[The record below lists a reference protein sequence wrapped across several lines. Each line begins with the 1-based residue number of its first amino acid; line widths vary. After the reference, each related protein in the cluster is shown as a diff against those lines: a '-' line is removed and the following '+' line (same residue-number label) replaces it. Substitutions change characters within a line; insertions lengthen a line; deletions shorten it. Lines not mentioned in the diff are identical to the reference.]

1 MEDWGMRFSV
11 IDIKTDKYPNLEE
24 IALNEEWAKGLMYCD
39 MEGFH
44 IDEDGTLCLADEC
57 GNYRYCPH
65 DRFKIKVELLKI
77 KESYVFV
84 Y

>member
-1 MEDWGMRFSV
+1 MRFSV
-11 IDIKTDKYPNLEE
+11 IDILTGKEPDMSN
-24 IALNEEWAKGLMYCD
+24 IALTEEWAKGLMYCD

-57 GNYRYCPH
+57 GKCAYCPH
-65 DRFKIKVELLKI
+65 GRFKIEIEIMELKQ
-77 KESYVFV
+77 SYVYV

>member
-1 MEDWGMRFSV
+1 MRFNV
-11 IDIKTDKYPNLEE
+11 IDLTTNKEPDLEV
-24 IALNEEWAKGLMYCD
+24 IALNEKWAQGLIYCD

-65 DRFKIKVELLKI
+65 DRFKVEVELLKI
-77 KESYVFV
+77 KESYV
-84 Y
+84 YTY

>member
-1 MEDWGMRFSV
+1 MRFSV
-11 IDIKTDKYPNLEE
+11 IDLLTGKEPDISN
-24 IALNEEWAKGLMYCD
+24 IALTEEWAKGLIYCD

-44 IDEDGTLCLADEC
+44 IDADGTLCLADES
-57 GNYRYCPH
+57 GNYAYCPH
-65 DRFKIKVELLKI
+65 DRFKIEVEFLKL

>member
-1 MEDWGMRFSV
+1 MRFNV
-11 IDIKTDKYPNLEE
+11 IDLTTGKEPDLEQ
-24 IALNEEWAKGLMYCD
+24 IALNEEWAKGLIYCD

-57 GNYRYCPH
+57 GKYAYCPH
-65 DRFKIKVELLKI
+65 DRFKIEVEFQNMK
-77 KESYVFV
+77 KSYVYV

>member
-1 MEDWGMRFSV
+1 MIRFDV
-11 IDIKTDKYPNLEE
+11 IDLQTGKCPDLER
-24 IALNEEWAKGLMYCD
+24 IALNEEWAQHLLSCD

-57 GNYRYCPH
+57 GKYAYCPH
-65 DRFKIKVELLKI
+65 GRFKIIVEI
-77 KESYVFV
+77 KDMQADYSFV

>member
-1 MEDWGMRFSV
+1 MRFDV
-11 IDIKTDKYPNLEE
+11 IDLKTGEYPNLEN
-24 IALNEEWAKGLMYCD
+24 IALNEEWAKDLIYCD

-57 GNYRYCPH
+57 GSYAYCPH
-65 DRFKIKVELLKI
+65 DRFKIVIEMPEI
-77 KESYVFV
+77 SQSHSYV

>member
-1 MEDWGMRFSV
+1 MIRFDV
-11 IDIKTDKYPNLEE
+11 IDLKTGKYPDIEK
-24 IALNEEWAKGLMYCD
+24 IALSEEWAKHLIYCD

-57 GNYRYCPH
+57 GNYAYCPH
-65 DRFKIKVELLKI
+65 DRFEIVVEIKDMKTDY
-77 KESYVFV
+77 SFV